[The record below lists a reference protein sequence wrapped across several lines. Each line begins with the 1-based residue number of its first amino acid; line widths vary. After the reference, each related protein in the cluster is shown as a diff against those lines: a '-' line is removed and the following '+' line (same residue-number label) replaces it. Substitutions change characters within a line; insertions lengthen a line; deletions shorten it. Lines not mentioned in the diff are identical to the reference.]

1 MSILPNFH
9 FPNGTLLEFGGYAVV
24 VTGFCPDGIVVRNEI
39 QDGPSQN
46 FVIEHAELQK
56 ILARVDFSAD
66 YNYARDTAEE
76 AKLAAAAKFAVKAW
90 ADASQK
96 EREEALMKEAWALA
110 CREIIPGVRYTW
122 SAIER
127 YFDKIEKEALA
138 RQKRLHRGR
147 DKAGAFKAK
156 TWSPKRISQFCQK
169 YFGQLRPTAEVLL
182 NQKNSGNTNPGHM
195 TSQAC
200 KLLTDVCKKY
210 RSTEQP
216 SKASIVTEVKKA
228 FDAASAALVAKGLPA
243 LSLPHKNTV
252 YRRLAR
258 IPLHEKILGRDGLQE
273 AQKLLSPTEHGVRVL
288 KPGELIELDFQH
300 VDVFTLREK
309 SEFWGIL
316 APDLQEKLED
326 QERTKPKKKQVQR
339 LWVCAAI
346 DVATRMILGVGV
358 AETANVRTVIEVL
371 DMVTRSKAE
380 LSRMA
385 GCVATWF
392 QATGLGTIVV
402 DTGNEFFNEEIQ
414 AVILSMGGAYIYGRT
429 GVPMDKPYIE
439 RFFGTLR
446 TMFSDKLPG
455 KTGYSPDCLVAYDRE
470 GWACFDANV
479 FRQLLYRFIVDYYPL
494 LEHAGL
500 HRKRPIDQWK
510 EAQKYGAIA
519 PPSVRVRRAAT
530 GLKLTRKL
538 TKEGIHI
545 LGVPFGDMTQFPKE
559 IWGENVDLEIRLDPT
574 DFREVTA
581 FYKGKHYFLE
591 NKRPDLAHHSVRT
604 LMAAL
609 HEMRATRPSD
619 LEFYEYALAKYTK
632 AIDDKIEHAL
642 SVKFANVLASHGMPS
657 TELNE
662 KTLAWFED
670 SFVMNLHI
678 RENPQETLSADM
690 ETLLSGGTG
699 RGISTPEMI
708 EEEKS
713 RWAVEEAEEPEDN
726 TPTEANPVIS
736 SANDTIP
743 GEGQGSAPD
752 RPSDGTKSRKHKAP
766 PDKKSGR
773 KYSGEP
779 KGRGSFK

>member
-1 MSILPNFH
+1 MSVLPIFH
-9 FPNGTLLEFGGYAVV
+9 FPRGTLLEFGGHAVV
-24 VTGFCPDGIVVRNEI
+24 VTGFCREGTIVRNEF
-39 QDGPSQN
+39 QDGPERN
-46 FVIEHAELQK
+46 YVIAHAKLQE
-56 ILARVDFSAD
+56 ILACVDFSAD
-66 YNYARDTAEE
+66 YNYSRNTAEE
-76 AKLAAAAKFAVKAW
+76 AELAAAAKFAVKAW
-90 ADASQK
+90 AEASQK
-96 EREEALMKEAWALA
+96 EREEAQMKEAWALA
-110 CREIIPGVRYTW
+110 CQKIISGGRYTW
-122 SAIER
+122 SAVER
-127 YFDKIEKEALA
+127 HYDKIEKEATK
-138 RQKRLHRGR
+138 RQRRLHFGW
-147 DKAGAFKAK
+147 DKKGECK
-156 TWSPKRISQFCQK
+156 TKSWSPKRISQFCQK

-195 TSQAC
+195 TSQEC
-200 KLLTDVCKKY
+200 KLLTDVCMKY
-210 RSTEQP
+210 RSTSQP
-216 SKASIVTEVKKA
+216 SEASIVREVKKA
-228 FDAASAALVAKGLPA
+228 FDAASAALVAKGVCPLK
-243 LSLPHKNTV
+243 LPHRNTV
-252 YRRLAR
+252 YRRLER

-300 VDVFTLREK
+300 VDVFTLRAK
-309 SEFWGIL
+309 SEFWGLL
-316 APDLQEKLED
+316 APDLQVKLEE
-326 QERTKPKKKQVQR
+326 QERNRPNRKKVQR

-346 DVATRMILGVGV
+346 DVATRMILAVGV
-358 AETANVRTVIEVL
+358 AETANVRTVLEVL
-371 DMVTRSKAE
+371 DMITRSKAE
-380 LSRMA
+380 LSRLA

-392 QATGLGTIVV
+392 QASGLGTIVV
-402 DTGNEFFNEEIQ
+402 DTGNEFFNKEIQ
-414 AVILSMGGAYIYGRT
+414 EAIVSMGGAYIYGRT
-429 GVPMDKPYIE
+429 GVPMDKPFIE

-446 TMFSDKLPG
+446 TMFSDDLPG
-455 KTGYSPDCLVAYDRE
+455 KTGYSPDCLVAYDKE

-494 LEHAGL
+494 QEHGGL
-500 HRKRPIDQWK
+500 HGKRPIDQWK
-510 EAQKYGAIA
+510 EAQKYGVVA
-519 PPSVRVRRAAT
+519 PPPVRVRRAAT
-530 GLKLTRKL
+530 GLKLKRKL

-545 LGVPFGDMTQFPKE
+545 LGVPFGDKTQFPKE

-581 FYKGKHYFLE
+581 FYKGKHYYLE

-609 HEMRATRPSD
+609 HAMRATRPTD
-619 LEFYEYALAKYTK
+619 QEFYEYALAKYAKT
-632 AIDDKIEHAL
+632 IDEKIEKAL
-642 SVKFANVLASHGMPS
+642 SAKFANVLATRGMPS
-657 TELNE
+657 TELSE

-670 SFVMNLHI
+670 SFVMNLQI
-678 RENPQETLSADM
+678 KENPKETLSADM

-713 RWAVEEAEEPEDN
+713 RWAGEEAEEPEDN

-752 RPSDGTKSRKHKAP
+752 RPSDGTKSRKQKAP

-773 KYSGEP
+773 KFSGEP